1 MSTRGR
7 RWRPVAQSLSR
18 GVPRGGRQ
26 KLQRSSLCAP
36 WLLGERPVTC
46 GFERM
51 FAHLSA
57 GGCCTQ
63 TLVAVQQ
70 QSCCHRHCAR
80 AYQLAQCASVAVSL
94 RWELGAFTALAESD
108 DTHRGVAA
116 LVGRAPVAGST
127 LGCITAPHAASTLP
141 AAVTLE
147 VLQSRPLQ
155 PAGGAAAHLV
165 AVAAPRAA
173 AVASKPL
180 AGVAEPSTSSP
191 DARIAYAASAAR
203 RSPAL
208 VWACSSSLEQTRAD
222 SSRNSS
228 RLE

>member
-1 MSTRGR
+1 M
-7 RWRPVAQSLSR
+7 PPFVVALA
-18 GVPRGGRQ
+18 G
-26 KLQRSSLCAP
+26 
-36 WLLGERPVTC
+36 
-46 GFERM
+46 
-51 FAHLSA
+51 SA
-57 GGCCTQ
+57 G
-63 TLVAVQQ
+63 
-70 QSCCHRHCAR
+70 
-80 AYQLAQCASVAVSL
+80 VSL
-94 RWELGAFTALAESD
+94 RWELGAFTALAD

-116 LVGRAPVAGST
+116 LVGRAPVAGSI

-155 PAGGAAAHLV
+155 PAGGAAAHFV

-180 AGVAEPSTSSP
+180 AGVSEPSASSP
-191 DARIAYAASAAR
+191 DARSAYAASAAR

-222 SSRNSS
+222 SSRLEQTRVATRADSS
-228 RLE
+228 KLEPTRAGSLADRAR